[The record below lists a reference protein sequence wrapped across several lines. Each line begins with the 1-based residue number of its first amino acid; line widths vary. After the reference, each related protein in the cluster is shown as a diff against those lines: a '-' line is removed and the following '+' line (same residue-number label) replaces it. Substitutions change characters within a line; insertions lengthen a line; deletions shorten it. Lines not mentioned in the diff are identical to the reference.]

1 MKKARLRVML
11 HVFGIAALASAISVA
26 PASAQNSDD
35 CRCVDPQGS
44 AIENCS
50 CFRASPLRGF
60 LQGFAPQADARP
72 RIGIS
77 VDAQQSART
86 DARGARVTS
95 LMEGGPAE
103 TAGIRVG
110 DMITSIDGH
119 SLFEPLSGNA
129 EEDFDLDVSI
139 PVQRL
144 LAISADL
151 EVGQEVEVEYVHSGE
166 SQTATF
172 EAQELSSWEND
183 SWGNGS
189 GRSGFARPTLERL
202 RNQFR
207 GVPGVSDVPEVR
219 GSFEVRFDQD
229 EMRENRRELREHQ
242 RELLEN
248 VREFTERAQQEARRS
263 TLRAPDI
270 HVFSGPNVSATIIG
284 DSWGGNLYTIGMG
297 RIHGLDLLEMKPGLA
312 AYFGTEDG
320 MLVTNVNEDSTLG
333 LEPGDV
339 ILSIGDREATSSSRI
354 RRILSTY
361 DEDEDITLRILRDHD
376 EMTVT
381 GRLGG

>member
-1 MKKARLRVML
+1 MKKARLRAML
-11 HVFGIAALASAISVA
+11 HVFGIAALASAISAA
-26 PASAQNSDD
+26 PASAQSSDD
-35 CRCVDPQGS
+35 CRCVDPQGN

-60 LQGFAPQADARP
+60 LQGLAPQADARP

-77 VDAQQSART
+77 VDAQQSARN

-95 LMEGGPAE
+95 LIEDGPAE

-110 DMITSIDGH
+110 DMITSVDGH
-119 SLFEPLSGNA
+119 SLFEPLSGDA
-129 EEDFDLDVSI
+129 EEDFDLDASI

-166 SQTATF
+166 SQTATL

-183 SWGNGS
+183 S

-207 GVPGVSDVPEVR
+207 GVPDVSDVPEVR
-219 GSFEVRFDQD
+219 GSFEFRFDQD
-229 EMRENRRELREHQ
+229 EMRETQCELREHQ
-242 RELLEN
+242 RELRDN
-248 VREFTERAQQEARRS
+248 VRDLAERAQQEARRS
-263 TLRAPDI
+263 TLRLYAPHSPEI
-270 HVFSGPNVSATIIG
+270 HVLGGPDASATIVG
-284 DSWGGNLYTIGMG
+284 DSWGSNLYTIGMG
-297 RIHGLDLLEMKPGLA
+297 RIHDIDLLEVKPALA

-320 MLVTNVNEDSTLG
+320 MLVTNVTEDSTLG

-361 DEDEDITLRILRDHD
+361 DEDEDITLRIMRDHD